1 MIILLAIL
9 IVCAVAV
16 LSTIYIVPQQKAY
29 VIERLGKYNRI
40 SHPGLHVRIPVI
52 EKIVGK
58 IDLRT
63 NQSVLAI
70 DAKTQDNVT
79 ITMQVAVQYHVD
91 GTGAG
96 YQMQQSAVAPQG
108 SPVAPG
114 APVPGSSVQ
123 NIGAPQ
129 VSVQARNAG
138 IYNAF
143 YILSNPVEQMK
154 AYVADALRSSI
165 PRYTI
170 DEVYDRKD
178 DIANDVQ
185 HIIAATMISY
195 GYVVVSTL
203 IVNIELPRDVE
214 AAMNEINTAQRK
226 QVAAQALA
234 EAERIK
240 VVTEAKAQAEAA
252 EQAGIGIA
260 NQRKAIA
267 VGINESIREIRES
280 GMTDHEA
287 NLLFMFTQWTDM
299 MTQFGQNP
307 SSSTV
312 VLPADFR
319 ETSSMFEQMLVAN
332 ETEDAQAR

>member
-1 MIILLAIL
+1 MILLVIL
-9 IVCAVAV
+9 IACVVAV
-16 LSTIYIVPQQKAY
+16 LSTIYIVPQQRAY
-29 VIERLGKYNRI
+29 VVERLGKYNRI

-52 EKIVGK
+52 EKVVGK
-58 IDLRT
+58 MDLRT
-63 NQSVLAI
+63 RQSVLAI
-70 DAKTQDNVT
+70 DAKTKDNVT
-79 ITMQVAVQYHVD
+79 ISMQVAVQYHVD
-91 GTGAG
+91 GSGTGYTGGTSAAENANV
-96 YQMQQSAVAPQG
+96 QS
-108 SPVAPG
+108 
-114 APVPGSSVQ
+114 
-123 NIGAPQ
+123 
-129 VSVQARNAG
+129 RNTG

-185 HIIAATMISY
+185 QIIANTMISY

-203 IVNIELPRDVE
+203 IVNIELPSDVE

-234 EAERIK
+234 EAQRIK

-280 GMTDHEA
+280 GMTDREA

-299 MTQFGQNP
+299 MGQFGQN
-307 SSSTV
+307 SNSSTV
-312 VLPADFR
+312 VLPSDFR
-319 ETSSMFEQMLVAN
+319 ETSSMFEQMLTAN
-332 ETEDAQAR
+332 EANKQE

>member
-1 MIILLAIL
+1 MFLVPLVVL

-96 YQMQQSAVAPQG
+96 YTLQQTAAPG
-108 SPVAPG
+108 SPAAPG
-114 APVPGSSVQ
+114 AVVPGAPAHVP
-123 NIGAPQ
+123 GAPQ
-129 VSVQARNAG
+129 ASVQARNAG

-143 YILSNPVEQMK
+143 YILSKPVEQMK

-332 ETEDAQAR
+332 EAEDVQVR

>member
-1 MIILLAIL
+1 MVFLVIVIICIA
-9 IVCAVAV
+9 AV
-16 LSTIYIVPQQKAY
+16 LSTIYIVPQQSAY
-29 VIERLGKYNRI
+29 VVERLGKYNRI

-58 IDLRT
+58 MDLRT
-63 NQSVLAI
+63 CQSVLAI
-70 DAKTQDNVT
+70 DAKTKDNVT
-79 ITMQVAVQYHVD
+79 ISMQVAVQYHVD
-91 GTGAG
+91 GSGAG
-96 YQMQQSAVAPQG
+96 YGGVAATVADGANVQS
-108 SPVAPG
+108 
-114 APVPGSSVQ
+114 
-123 NIGAPQ
+123 
-129 VSVQARNAG
+129 RNAG

-185 HIIAATMISY
+185 QIIASTMISY

-203 IVNIELPRDVE
+203 IVNIELPSDVE

-234 EAERIK
+234 EAQRIK

-267 VGINESIREIRES
+267 SGINESIREIRES
-280 GMTDHEA
+280 GMTDREA

-299 MTQFGQNP
+299 MGQFGQN
-307 SSSTV
+307 SGTSTV
-312 VLPADFR
+312 VLPSDFR
-319 ETSSMFEQMLVAN
+319 ETSSMFEQMLSAS
-332 ETEDAQAR
+332 EATKEK

>member
-1 MIILLAIL
+1 MILLAIL
-9 IVCAVAV
+9 IVCVVAV
-16 LSTIYIVPQQKAY
+16 LSTIYIVPQQSAY

-58 IDLRT
+58 MDLRT
-63 NQSVLAI
+63 RQSVLAI
-70 DAKTQDNVT
+70 DAKTKDNVT
-79 ITMQVAVQYHVD
+79 ISMQMAVQYHVD
-91 GTGAG
+91 GSGMGYDGVASVAADGA
-96 YQMQQSAVAPQG
+96 
-108 SPVAPG
+108 
-114 APVPGSSVQ
+114 
-123 NIGAPQ
+123 N
-129 VSVQARNAG
+129 VQARNAG

-185 HIIAATMISY
+185 QIIANTMISY

-203 IVNIELPRDVE
+203 IVNIELPPDVE

-234 EAERIK
+234 EAQRIK

-267 VGINESIREIRES
+267 SGINESIREIRES
-280 GMTDHEA
+280 GMTDREA

-299 MTQFGQNP
+299 MGQFGQNAGT
-307 SSSTV
+307 STV
-312 VLPADFR
+312 VLPSDFR
-319 ETSSMFEQMLVAN
+319 ETSSMFEQMLAAS
-332 ETEDAQAR
+332 EAKDSKK